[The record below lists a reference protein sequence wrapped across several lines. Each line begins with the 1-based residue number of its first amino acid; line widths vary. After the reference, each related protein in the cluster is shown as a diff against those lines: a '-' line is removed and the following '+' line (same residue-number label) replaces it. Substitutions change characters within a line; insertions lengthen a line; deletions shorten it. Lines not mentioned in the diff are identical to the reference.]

1 VLTRDSS
8 DAPCWTRTN
17 DRLLRRQLLYPAE
30 LRELTLGIVAVAPWR
45 SSSRSLLWWCAANPW
60 LMPAPRLNDS
70 QKEELVVRYRQGET
84 AQALA
89 VAFGC
94 SPNTVSRVLKAALD
108 PEEMEAIKRQS
119 RGKPAVPAAAVAEA
133 VSSAEETFD
142 PPEVVPVQPPFASDD
157 EDPSAL
163 AIDDAD
169 DFSEDGLEDSDADAD
184 DESDDT
190 EATAPLA
197 VDPGVLLEAQPLLP
211 GALPASV
218 YMLVDKTVELQPR
231 PLAEFTELGSLPQE
245 EQVRQA
251 LMLYTNPRQ
260 AKRQCGRTQ
269 RVIKVPDA
277 GVLERRS
284 SYLVAQGITRLVVEG
299 GSLFA
304 LANS

>member
-1 VLTRDSS
+1 
-8 DAPCWTRTN
+8 
-17 DRLLRRQLLYPAE
+17 
-30 LRELTLGIVAVAPWR
+30 
-45 SSSRSLLWWCAANPW
+45 
-60 LMPAPRLNDS
+60 MPAPRLNDS
-70 QKEELVVRYRQGET
+70 QKEELVDRYRQGET

-89 VAFGC
+89 AAFGC

-108 PEEMEAIKRQS
+108 PAEMEAIKRQS
-119 RGKPAVPAAAVAEA
+119 RGRTPAPVADPIPEAEASPAPAEPEAVVFPGEPESDQVPTTATAAA
-133 VSSAEETFD
+133 
-142 PPEVVPVQPPFASDD
+142 D
-157 EDPSAL
+157 EDEPTTL

-169 DFSEDGLEDSDADAD
+169 DFGDDGLDDSDGEDDSDEADAD
-184 DESDDT
+184 PLVAADPAVVV
-190 EATAPLA
+190 EAKPLI
-197 VDPGVLLEAQPLLP
+197 P

-231 PLAEFTELGSLPQE
+231 PLAEFTELGSLPE
-245 EQVRQA
+245 DEQALQA

-299 GSLFA
+299 GALFA
-304 LANS
+304 LAGN

>member
-1 VLTRDSS
+1 
-8 DAPCWTRTN
+8 
-17 DRLLRRQLLYPAE
+17 
-30 LRELTLGIVAVAPWR
+30 
-45 SSSRSLLWWCAANPW
+45 
-60 LMPAPRLNDS
+60 MPAPRLNDS
-70 QKEELVVRYRQGET
+70 QKEELVLRYRQGEM

-89 VAFGC
+89 AAYGC

-108 PEEMEAIKRQS
+108 PEEMEAIKRRS
-119 RGKPAVPAAAVAEA
+119 RGKTAAPPADVVA
-133 VSSAEETFD
+133 
-142 PPEVVPVQPPFASDD
+142 VVPVVESVPDPIEVLEALPEAAAAPHPASDD
-157 EDPSAL
+157 DASPL

-169 DFSEDGLEDSDADAD
+169 DFGDDGFEDTETDADEDSDDA
-184 DESDDT
+184 ET
-190 EATAPLA
+190 EAVAP
-197 VDPGVLLEAQPLLP
+197 DPAVLLEAQPLIP
-211 GALPASV
+211 GALPTSV

-245 EQVRQA
+245 EQDLQA

-299 GSLFA
+299 GTLFA
-304 LANS
+304 LATN

>member
-1 VLTRDSS
+1 
-8 DAPCWTRTN
+8 
-17 DRLLRRQLLYPAE
+17 
-30 LRELTLGIVAVAPWR
+30 
-45 SSSRSLLWWCAANPW
+45 
-60 LMPAPRLNDS
+60 MPAPRLNDS

-119 RGKPAVPAAAVAEA
+119 RGKPAVPAAAVAEP

>member
-1 VLTRDSS
+1 
-8 DAPCWTRTN
+8 
-17 DRLLRRQLLYPAE
+17 
-30 LRELTLGIVAVAPWR
+30 
-45 SSSRSLLWWCAANPW
+45 
-60 LMPAPRLNDS
+60 MPAPRLNDS

-89 VAFGC
+89 ATYGC

-108 PEEMEAIKRQS
+108 PKEMEAIKRQS
-119 RGKPAVPAAAVAEA
+119 RGKSAAPVAEVEAATPNAEASEEPTA
-133 VSSAEETFD
+133 VSE
-142 PPEVVPVQPPFASDD
+142 PPPQPVASPQEVSDD
-157 EDPSAL
+157 DDLKTL

-169 DFSEDGLEDSDADAD
+169 DFGDDGLDDGDSGADDDSDDAD
-184 DESDDT
+184 D
-190 EATAPLA
+190 AAPAA
-197 VDPGVLLEAQPLLP
+197 VVTDPAVRLEAQPLIP

-231 PLAEFTELGSLPQE
+231 PLVEFTELGALPEE
-245 EQVRQA
+245 EQDRQA
-251 LMLYTNPRQ
+251 LMLFTNPRQ

-299 GSLFA
+299 GTLFA
-304 LANS
+304 LANH

>member
-1 VLTRDSS
+1 
-8 DAPCWTRTN
+8 
-17 DRLLRRQLLYPAE
+17 
-30 LRELTLGIVAVAPWR
+30 
-45 SSSRSLLWWCAANPW
+45 
-60 LMPAPRLNDS
+60 MPAPRLNDS
-70 QKEELVVRYRQGET
+70 QKEELVGRYRQGET

-94 SPNTVSRVLKAALD
+94 SPNTVSRVLKVALD
-108 PEEMEAIKRQS
+108 PGEMEAIKRQS
-119 RGKPAVPAAAVAEA
+119 RGRTPAPVADPIPEAEVSPAPTEPEAVVLPGDPEPDQATPPAAAEDD
-133 VSSAEETFD
+133 D
-142 PPEVVPVQPPFASDD
+142 PTT
-157 EDPSAL
+157 L

-169 DFSEDGLEDSDADAD
+169 DFGDDGLDDSDGED
-184 DESDDT
+184 DSDEGDV
-190 EATAPLA
+190 EPLVTSDPA
-197 VDPGVLLEAQPLLP
+197 VVLEAQPLIP

-231 PLAEFTELGSLPQE
+231 PLAEFTELGSLPAE
-245 EQVRQA
+245 EQALQA

-299 GSLFA
+299 GTLFA
-304 LANS
+304 LANN

>member
-1 VLTRDSS
+1 
-8 DAPCWTRTN
+8 
-17 DRLLRRQLLYPAE
+17 
-30 LRELTLGIVAVAPWR
+30 
-45 SSSRSLLWWCAANPW
+45 
-60 LMPAPRLNDS
+60 MPAPRLNDS
-70 QKEELVVRYRQGET
+70 QKEELVDRYRQGET

-108 PEEMEAIKRQS
+108 PAEMEAIKRQS
-119 RGKPAVPAAAVAEA
+119 RGRTPAPVADPIPVAEA
-133 VSSAEETFD
+133 SPAQ
-142 PPEVVPVQPPFASDD
+142 PESEAVVFQGEPEPDQAPTPTPAPAD
-157 EDPSAL
+157 EDEPTTL

-169 DFSEDGLEDSDADAD
+169 DFGDDGLDDSDGDDDGDDTDAD
-184 DESDDT
+184 PLVAADPAVVV
-190 EATAPLA
+190 EAKPLI
-197 VDPGVLLEAQPLLP
+197 P
-211 GALPASV
+211 GALPTSV

-231 PLAEFTELGSLPQE
+231 PLAEFTELGSLPE
-245 EQVRQA
+245 DEQALQA

-299 GSLFA
+299 GALFA
-304 LANS
+304 LAGN

>member
-1 VLTRDSS
+1 
-8 DAPCWTRTN
+8 
-17 DRLLRRQLLYPAE
+17 
-30 LRELTLGIVAVAPWR
+30 
-45 SSSRSLLWWCAANPW
+45 
-60 LMPAPRLNDS
+60 MPAPRLNDS

-108 PEEMEAIKRQS
+108 PGEMEAIKRQS
-119 RGKPAVPAAAVAEA
+119 RGRTPAPVADPLPEVVADPAPAVPVELAFTGAAEA
-133 VSSAEETFD
+133 DQTPASSTADEEEPTT
-142 PPEVVPVQPPFASDD
+142 
-157 EDPSAL
+157 L

-169 DFSEDGLEDSDADAD
+169 DFGDDGLDDSEGDDDTDDTDADPLVVAD
-184 DESDDT
+184 
-190 EATAPLA
+190 P
-197 VDPGVLLEAQPLLP
+197 VVVLEAKPLIP

-231 PLAEFTELGSLPQE
+231 PLADFTELGSLPEE
-245 EQVRQA
+245 EQALQA

-304 LANS
+304 LSNN

>member
-1 VLTRDSS
+1 
-8 DAPCWTRTN
+8 
-17 DRLLRRQLLYPAE
+17 
-30 LRELTLGIVAVAPWR
+30 
-45 SSSRSLLWWCAANPW
+45 
-60 LMPAPRLNDS
+60 MPAPRLNDS
-70 QKEELVVRYRQGET
+70 QKEELVDRYRQGET

-89 VAFGC
+89 AAFGC

-108 PEEMEAIKRQS
+108 PAEMEAIKRQS
-119 RGKPAVPAAAVAEA
+119 RGRTPAPVADPIPEAEASPAPAQPENVLFQGEPEPDQAPTPAAA
-133 VSSAEETFD
+133 
-142 PPEVVPVQPPFASDD
+142 D
-157 EDPSAL
+157 EDEPTTL

-169 DFSEDGLEDSDADAD
+169 DFGDDGLDDSDGENDSDEADAD
-184 DESDDT
+184 
-190 EATAPLA
+190 PLVVADPA
-197 VDPGVLLEAQPLLP
+197 VVVEAQPLIP

-231 PLAEFTELGSLPQE
+231 PLAEFTELGSLPE
-245 EQVRQA
+245 DEQTLQA

-299 GSLFA
+299 GALFA
-304 LANS
+304 LAGN